1 MQLLLYGP
9 LKDEIDILKYALQQ
23 SGLTIWGSHQFE
35 KIKKEWTIQP
45 ADVVLVI
52 HNVEGISDNSIIKEF
67 RSFTSVPMLVI
78 TDLLPEE
85 ELLGLY
91 QAGADLVVTRPYSIR
106 ILAMQ
111 LRALIQRSNN
121 MPLKGL
127 PSLTQGDLILDPAT
141 RSVSV
146 GAQPG
151 VHLTQLEFRM
161 LYTLMTHPGR
171 ILTAEELVEK
181 VWGYHGEGNR
191 ELVRGLIQRVRLKI
205 EPDTHNPTYIH
216 TEAGA
221 GYYFRTN
228 LVRTP

>member
-9 LKDEIDILKYALQQ
+9 LKEEIDILKYALQQ
-23 SGLTIWGSHQFE
+23 AGIVLRVSHQFDQ
-35 KIKKEWTIQP
+35 IKKDWTTQP
-45 ADVVLVI
+45 ADAALVI
-52 HNVEGISDNSIIKEF
+52 HVTEDKRDDSIIKEF

-78 TDLLPEE
+78 SDLLPEE
-85 ELLGLY
+85 FLLGLY

-106 ILAMQ
+106 ILTMQ

-146 GAQPG
+146 HAQPG

-161 LYTLMTHPGR
+161 LYTLMTQPGR

-191 ELVRGLIQRVRLKI
+191 ELVRGLIQRVRIKI

-216 TEAGA
+216 TEPGV
-221 GYYFRTN
+221 GYYFRIN
-228 LVRTP
+228 PA